1 MLVKQIHLVVHRKF
15 IMKAIDRNLK
25 LVTFFFVTLMLLQS
39 CTVYKTPSVTLD
51 EASKSNSKVRVKTID
66 NQSLKFDRIQVADNK
81 VYGSSIINREM
92 IITTIE
98 KDNIEKIQLK
108 DKTTSTI
115 LTIVS
120 LAGVTLG
127 MFVLI
132 IESSL
137 NHIGSSN

>member
-1 MLVKQIHLVVHRKF
+1 
-15 IMKAIDRNLK
+15 MKAIDRNLK

-51 EASKSNSKVRVKTID
+51 EASKSNSEVRVKTID
-66 NQSLKFDRIQVADNK
+66 NQSLKFDRIQVTDNK

>member
-1 MLVKQIHLVVHRKF
+1 
-15 IMKAIDRNLK
+15 MKAIDRNLK

>member
-1 MLVKQIHLVVHRKF
+1 
-15 IMKAIDRNLK
+15 MKAIDRNLK

-51 EASKSNSKVRVKTID
+51 EASKSNSEVRVKTID
-66 NQSLKFDRIQVADNK
+66 NQSLKFDRIQVTDNK

-108 DKTTSTI
+108 DKTRSTI

-120 LAGVTLG
+120 LVGVTLG